1 LTAVVLLQGA
11 VQAQAQSIIY
21 DLPSR
26 DLSKTLVA
34 LAIRSGR
41 NIVFQP
47 EAVAGHMSAPVH
59 GALDFAEALR
69 GVLGGTGLR
78 AAIQRDGSVILST
91 PPPPTFERQGAQK
104 GRDSGDQRHDAEA
117 TAPTLA
123 AASVSAVVVTGRL
136 GRAVSLTAAD
146 ASIGRLSSAELERAG
161 GATVLDALGA
171 LAGVTVLN
179 GGHIATNSVPID
191 LAGRGEGNYASLRGL
206 DAEFNSV
213 AVNGAE
219 AAQSQPYSRGVQLN
233 LLPTAGLAQVVVA
246 KTLTAD
252 MAGDVIGGVIDFRT
266 PTAFDGQAAPRLTL
280 SLGGQ
285 VADEAVRY
293 GRAPFG
299 GDAAIEASRVFGP
312 AETFGVYVGGYYTV
326 ESFSNGVVDAIYPAT
341 TNAMFTY
348 KVQTAQ
354 GAGAAGLNLPQNLV
368 LTGLDL
374 GLTTGATARF
384 GGELSLDWRPG
395 PRAAAY
401 LRLSVAGLSTAQ
413 STYYSQIYG
422 NLISRAPIGTTG
434 LYAPVIGYVQP
445 RYYYETNPET
455 SALDTLQVGAASS
468 LGRWTLSGDLFG
480 SWGETNDPDHFEL
493 SGREPEVAPGIAYG
507 GSELFTDVGGVPRPL
522 LSAADLS
529 LVANIPGYG
538 ARRAGEIT
546 REFSHELKGGARIDA
561 RYRFASWGSLQ
572 IGTSLQSA
580 ARSHTNRDYLSGSLY
595 TTDANDP
602 SLASLGILST
612 PVQAAVP
619 GVFNFALPTVNAGKA
634 LALFNSNIAQNFG
647 ALANAIDGCATLYV
661 NNYNCD
667 TQHGID
673 TTAAV
678 YLMARL
684 DWGDFELTP
693 GFRYETRLIDN
704 HFWFLPQPN
713 TAEESPGSFT
723 GDHTVYAEPLPSLAL
738 TYRPQAYT
746 TYRAS
751 VSASYAPPAMYQLGG
766 GIQIQTT
773 GGGASAGGVT
783 TITQGNPELK
793 AVQSINIDLSGEWA
807 RVAGG
812 QASAAV
818 FYKAL
823 SHYIYDS
830 TDAFSNAT
838 SIQTGDLVVSEPH
851 NGGAGWVGGLELAG
865 RQRLVA
871 LPAPWRGLGVS
882 AALTLERSRVTTL
895 AAGLSPKERLL
906 NQPDLDTNA
915 QVFFE
920 HGGGGLYLSYRY
932 TGPYVAQYGA
942 LGPASALDTWVRG
955 AERLDLTGAFMPW
968 GRLKV
973 IAGVSN
979 ILNDISYHATIGE
992 HSETIPSYVFS
1003 GRTYF
1008 LKTKWMY

>member
-1 LTAVVLLQGA
+1 LLHGA
-11 VQAQAQSIIY
+11 APTHAQSIIY

-26 DLSKTLVA
+26 DLAQTLVA

-47 EAVAGHMSAPVH
+47 EAVAGHVSAPVH
-59 GALDFAEALR
+59 GALDFAEALKR
-69 GVLGGTGLR
+69 VLKGTGLN
-78 AAIQRDGSVILST
+78 AVIQRDGSVILSVAS
-91 PPPPTFERQGAQK
+91 PASRERQGALK
-104 GRDSGDQRHDAEA
+104 GREGAGQRPEADVGAPAE
-117 TAPTLA
+117 A

-136 GRAVSLTAAD
+136 ARTVSLASAD
-146 ASIGRLSSAELERAG
+146 ASVGRLSTDDLALSG

-213 AVNGAE
+213 SVNGVE

-233 LLPTAGLAQVVVA
+233 LLPTAGLAEVLVT

-266 PTAFDGQAAPRLTL
+266 PTAFDGRGAPRFSF
-280 SLGGQ
+280 SLGGKL
-285 VADEAVRY
+285 ADEAVSY

-299 GDAAIEASRVFGP
+299 GDVAIEASRVFG
-312 AETFGVYVGGYYTV
+312 AAQTLGVYVGGYYTV
-326 ESFSNGVVDAIYPAT
+326 ENFSNGVVDGIYPAT

-348 KVQTAQ
+348 KLQTAQ
-354 GAGAAGLNLPQNLV
+354 GPAPGQETPQNLV

-374 GLTTGATARF
+374 GLTTGDTARF
-384 GGELSLDWRPG
+384 GGELSLDWRPS
-395 PRAAAY
+395 PRASAF
-401 LRLSVAGLSTAQ
+401 LRLSLAGSSTAQ
-413 STYYSQIYG
+413 STSYSQIYG
-422 NLISRAPIGTTG
+422 NLISLAPTGTSG
-434 LYAPVIGYVQP
+434 LYAPVIGYVKP

-455 SALDTLQVGAASS
+455 AALDTLQVGAASS
-468 LGRWTLSGDLFG
+468 LGRWTLSGDVFG

-507 GSELFTDVGGVPRPL
+507 GSALFTEVGGVPRPL

-529 LVANIPGYG
+529 LVENIAAYG
-538 ARRAGEIT
+538 ARRAGEID
-546 REFSHELKGGARIDA
+546 REFSHELKAGGRVDA
-561 RYRFASWGSLQ
+561 RYRLGAWGSLQ
-572 IGTSLQSA
+572 LGTSLQSA
-580 ARSHTNRDYLSGSLY
+580 ARSHTNRDYLSGALY

-602 SLASLGILST
+602 SLAALGILST
-612 PVQAAVP
+612 PVQKAVP

-647 ALANAIDGCATLYV
+647 TLANAIDGCATLYV

-673 TTAAV
+673 TTAAI
-678 YLMARL
+678 YLMARFN
-684 DWGDFELTP
+684 WGDFELKP
-693 GFRYETRLIDN
+693 GFRYETRLIQN
-704 HFWFLPQPN
+704 RFWRLSEPN
-713 TAEESPGSFT
+713 TPDETPGSFT
-723 GDHTVYAEPLPSLAL
+723 EDHTVYAEPLPSLAL
-738 TYRPQAYT
+738 TYRPQAYA

-766 GIQIQTT
+766 GIQLQTI

-783 TITQGNPELK
+783 TITRGNPDLK
-793 AVQSINIDLSGEWA
+793 AVQSINLDLSGEWA
-807 RVAGG
+807 KIAGG

-830 TDAFSNAT
+830 TDAFSNET
-838 SIQTGDLVVSEPH
+838 SIQTGDLVVTEPH
-851 NGGAGWVGGLELAG
+851 NGGAGWVGGVELAG

-871 LPAPWRGLGVS
+871 LPAPWRDLGVS
-882 AALTLERSRVTTL
+882 AALTLERSQVNTQ
-895 AAGLSPKERLL
+895 APGLSPKERLL

-942 LGPASALDTWVRG
+942 LGPTSALDTWVRG
-955 AERLDLTGAFMPW
+955 AERLDLTGAFTPW
-968 GRLKV
+968 GRLKIV
-973 IAGVSN
+973 AGVSN